1 MWSWLRD
8 EPQAP
13 ELEIVEEELGAF
25 TLKMCIYYMGRNM
38 RLKILFQ
45 TWKILHT
52 MKLKITNELMVDSG
66 DSNEDDYEWVPISIV
81 TYLLSYL
88 SVLLFFIYYHDYF
101 DLLLL

>member
-13 ELEIVEEELGAF
+13 EL
-25 TLKMCIYYMGRNM
+25 CIYNMGRNM

-66 DSNEDDYEWVPISIV
+66 DSDEDDYEWVPISIV

-101 DLLLL
+101 DLLLLWLLLWLLLHNY

>member
-25 TLKMCIYYMGRNM
+25 TLKMCIYNMGRNM

-45 TWKILHT
+45 TWKIFHT
-52 MKLKITNELMVDSG
+52 RSQMN
-66 DSNEDDYEWVPISIV
+66 
-81 TYLLSYL
+81 
-88 SVLLFFIYYHDYF
+88 
-101 DLLLL
+101 